1 MDVIKQFKLSL
12 SDSQVVRI
20 GRVSTAALL
29 VVAVAWA
36 PQLQLFPSLWQYLQ
50 AVLAYAV
57 PPVVALFL
65 VGMFWRGANADG
77 AAATMRLGSL
87 FGFALFMINVVFR
100 WTHFH
105 FLYAAPILTV
115 LDVAILVSVSLRN
128 PAPSEASIDVSMWK
142 LDFSRAEQLRLKLLP
157 LWQDYRF
164 QAAVLLAL
172 MAAVVIAFR

>member
-1 MDVIKQFKLSL
+1 
-12 SDSQVVRI
+12 
-20 GRVSTAALL
+20 
-29 VVAVAWA
+29 
-36 PQLQLFPSLWQYLQ
+36 
-50 AVLAYAV
+50 VLAYAV

-77 AAATMRLGSL
+77 AAATMGLGSL

-115 LDVAILVSVSLRN
+115 LDAAILVSVSLLN
-128 PAPSEASIDVSMWK
+128 PAPAANHVSMWK

-164 QAAVLLAL
+164 QAAALLAL

>member
-1 MDVIKQFKLSL
+1 
-12 SDSQVVRI
+12 
-20 GRVSTAALL
+20 VSTAALL

-87 FGFALFMINVVFR
+87 LGCALFMINVVLG

-105 FLYAAPILTV
+105 FLYAAPILTI
-115 LDVAILVSVSLRN
+115 LDATILVGVSLRYPV
-128 PAPSEASIDVSMWK
+128 PAEASIDVSMWK
-142 LDFSRAEQLRLKLLP
+142 FDFSRAEQLRLKLLP

-164 QAAVLLAL
+164 QATALLAL
-172 MAAVVIAFR
+172 TAAIVIAFR

>member
-1 MDVIKQFKLSL
+1 MVSCVSTSNSALPLITLDVIKHFKLGL
-12 SDSQVVRI
+12 SDAEIVRI
-20 GRVSTAALL
+20 GRVTTAALL

-87 FGFALFMINVVFR
+87 FGFALFLINVVLG

-105 FLYAAPILTV
+105 FLYAAPILTL
-115 LDVAILVSVSLRN
+115 LDAAILVGVSLLN
-128 PAPSEASIDVSMWK
+128 PAAPGT
-142 LDFSRAEQLRLKLLP
+142 
-157 LWQDYRF
+157 
-164 QAAVLLAL
+164 
-172 MAAVVIAFR
+172 